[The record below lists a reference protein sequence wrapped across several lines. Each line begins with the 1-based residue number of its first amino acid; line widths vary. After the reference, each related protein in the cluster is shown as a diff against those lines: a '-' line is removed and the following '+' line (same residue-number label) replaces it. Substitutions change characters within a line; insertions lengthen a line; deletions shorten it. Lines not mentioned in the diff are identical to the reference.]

1 MISFRLFFG
10 GESDSRVPVITEGR
24 FQAEGFGITA
34 DAADV
39 PNLQPSGAGYDGI
52 VFRYLRRLVFQCSP
66 AADAA

>member
-1 MISFRLFFG
+1 MMDQTKDVYVLDDEIKRL
-10 GESDSRVPVITEGR
+10 T
-24 FQAEGFGITA
+24 EGFGITA